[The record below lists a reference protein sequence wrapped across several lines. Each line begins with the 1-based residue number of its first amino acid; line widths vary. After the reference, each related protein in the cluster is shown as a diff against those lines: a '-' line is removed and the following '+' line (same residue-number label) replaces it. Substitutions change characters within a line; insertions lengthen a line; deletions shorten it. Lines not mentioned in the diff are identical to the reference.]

1 MQYGM
6 EMLMTTGS
14 EMEPEIDERTEL
26 QEAVLHLGST
36 SAVEFFQ
43 SHSSQHIQNIRAYF
57 GPFESRARS
66 QSGIRRIGWS
76 GKFFEEHS
84 KRGQRDRFDGNDLAA
99 IACLSIPVGPDLVG
113 SITTSGDVLSEAL
126 RAMIDLDWSTKIWEV
141 EEAVLGPTSALHQL
155 WDNLVRIDGIG
166 ETIASK
172 LLASKFPHLLP
183 VIDSRIRSLV
193 QAPDGY
199 WIGWHRTMTPGFR
212 DVLENLRADA
222 GLSDDVSLLRIADV
236 SLWMWERNPDE

>member
-1 MQYGM
+1 MKAGTDRQA
-6 EMLMTTGS
+6 
-14 EMEPEIDERTEL
+14 
-26 QEAVLHLGST
+26 AVLQLGTT

-43 SHSSQHIQNIRAYF
+43 SNFSQHIQNIRAYF
-57 GPFESRARS
+57 GPFEPRTRSR
-66 QSGIRRIGWS
+66 QKIQNIGWS

-84 KRGQRDRFDGNDLAA
+84 KHGRRDRFDGNDLAA

-113 SITTSGDVLSEAL
+113 SISASGDVLSEHL
-126 RAMIDLDWSTKIWEV
+126 RGMVDLEWTTKIWEV
-141 EEAVLGPTSALHQL
+141 EESVLGPTGDLVQL
-155 WDNLVRIDGIG
+155 WHSLVRIDGIG

-193 QAPDGY
+193 EAPEGY

-212 DVLENLRADA
+212 AVLDDLRTDA
-222 GLSDDVSLLRIADV
+222 GLSDDVSLLRVADV
-236 SLWMWERNPDE
+236 CLWMWERSSVE